1 MAAGAAIVSLII
13 SAVSLAISLSMKQPS
28 IEMED
33 MGVVVDKRGN
43 DFPLL
48 VPFGTTRMPLN
59 QVYSN
64 VNDTN
69 TRKLS
74 QLFCAGIGPV
84 KSIQQVYINGVPYF
98 PIEKDQSTGWYAQ
111 GLSPE
116 FPNVSLGIRCGLA
129 NEAPMYQPIIDNSD
143 GKVTP
148 DFKGDRLVTAS
159 LLVDRWINNKGDND
173 IRFMITRNKLE
184 ILVQGN
190 AVIDPR
196 LDPELKGI
204 DDISKRI
211 WGSSY
216 YNPACVILTYLTDKY
231 FGMGFDPETIDIASF
246 ILLCNY
252 CEYQNLQ
259 FNGYISQEG
268 TRGEIIKQFA
278 ETFDGDIYLEEGK
291 IKVRALDKTPAT
303 LHLDESNMLSEVKI
317 LNKGAQDYCNVV
329 KIEYLNKD
337 ANYSN
342 DQYVIPKNSKTD
354 PIIAKDGFI
363 KEKTIKMPY
372 LFDSSNGDY
381 EQVKF
386 FANRAMKTGQ
396 LVKKSI
402 SFKVNN
408 VDTKMRLG
416 DVVEISNKMFRMERK
431 KFRVTTIKSSM
442 DDKILISDVEGTEY
456 IEEVYD
462 RGAYQGGGT
471 SGSLP
476 NPTLIINPPSNLVFT
491 QNQGVA
497 QGNGLL
503 SWDINYSGENRSDIQ
518 YRKNGSSSWV
528 QYQTILGN
536 SVDVL
541 NLEAGSDYD
550 FRCRTIASIGT
561 SRWTELLKVRI
572 ARVANLPAVKGLTQ
586 NFTSADAVFTWQPL
600 SGAIDNLNNPVQGFT
615 DYSQLLSYYR
625 VEISHNTVSN
635 VVSSFVITEPS
646 FTYTIDQNRK
656 DGLSRTVYCRV
667 IPVSI
672 YGDPGASNQISSYNE
687 PMGAPSAVE
696 ARSELVNLTIQWL
709 SPEVPDY
716 DTTDIYVTE
725 LKSTPPTAEN
735 YLSSSN
741 LGWWTQT
748 LGGTAPKKG
757 WVWIANRDVFGH
769 PASGPVLSAPIW
781 YEDNGI
787 DDLLTQSPSFQ
798 EVEQNLEQ
806 AKQELAEQ
814 GGEIVQLQDKVAL
827 QDTAITNNKTLI
839 ETANTKLAQTDS
851 TVQAQ
856 GVKITEQTQALS
868 TVDGKV
874 NSQKTIKLDVNG
886 KVSGL
891 QLGNDGTTSTF
902 DVLTDVFRVSNGV
915 SSQSVFEI
923 RDGKVMMRN
932 ALIGNLTASNIT
944 AGSITGNEI
953 SALSL
958 IRVGSGQTSASLDGT
973 GSFAIYAG
981 STNGAAAPF
990 RVDKWGNFV
999 ATNASIT
1006 GNITATSGT
1015 FTGAINAQSGSISG
1029 ALWLANNAYISGNP
1043 AHHFL
1048 NGANGRFIVDQ
1059 NGNLTCQYA
1068 VINGGTFHGT
1078 VKVEQLVGDVYR
1090 KDFYSQRVIPGRIIS
1105 GGAGE
1110 QEFFRAN
1117 IGAQAFSQRL
1127 VLSNVNAPVSM
1138 YDNPGTAD
1146 FYYQI
1151 EGQSPIWYNKIDG
1164 PSNTRLPDLVNFT
1177 VHMPAGATW
1186 IRFFCVP
1193 NNKITWQRQSA
1204 IGGNIE
1210 VMKSEQ
1216 IGISVVTN

>member
-1 MAAGAAIVSLII
+1 MAAGAAIVSLVV
-13 SAVSLAISLSMKQPS
+13 SALSLAISLSMKQPN
-28 IEMED
+28 METED
-33 MGVVVDKRGN
+33 IGSAIDKRGN

-48 VPFGTTRMPLN
+48 VPFGVTRMPLN

-64 VNDTN
+64 VNNAN
-69 TRKLS
+69 TRKLA
-74 QLFCAGIGPV
+74 QLFCAGVGPV
-84 KSIQQVYINGVPYF
+84 ASIEQLYINGVPYF
-98 PIEKDQSTGWYAQ
+98 PIQKEQATGWYEQ

-116 FPNVSLGIRCGLA
+116 FPNVALGIRRGLA
-129 NEAPMYQPIIDNSD
+129 NEAPMYQQIIDNSD
-143 GKVTP
+143 GEVTP
-148 DFKGDRLVTAS
+148 DFRGNRLITAS
-159 LLVDRWINNKGDND
+159 LLIDRWINSKGDND
-173 IRFMITRNKLE
+173 VRFIATRNKLE
-184 ILVQGN
+184 LLVKGN

-204 DDISKRI
+204 DDISKRV
-211 WGSSY
+211 WGTSFN
-216 YNPACVILTYLTDKY
+216 NPACVILTYLTDKY
-231 FGMGFDPETIDIASF
+231 FGIGFDPEIIDIASF

-252 CEYQNLQ
+252 CEQQNIT
-259 FNGYISQEG
+259 FNGYITQEL

-278 ETFDGDIYLEEGK
+278 DSFGGDIYREEGK
-291 IKVRALDKTPAT
+291 IKVRALDRTPAT
-303 LHLDESNMLSEVKI
+303 LHFDESNMLSEVKI
-317 LNKGAQDYCNVV
+317 LNKGAQEYCNVV
-329 KIEYLNKD
+329 KVEYLNKD
-337 ANYSN
+337 ANYCT
-342 DQYVIPKNSKTD
+342 DQYVVPKNIKTD
-354 PIIAKDGFI
+354 PVITHDGYV
-363 KEKTIKMPY
+363 KEKTIKLPY
-372 LFDSSNGDY
+372 LFDSASNDY
-381 EQVKF
+381 EAVKF
-386 FANRAMKTGQ
+386 FANRSMKTGQ

-408 VDTKMRLG
+408 FETKMKLG

-431 KFRVTTIKSSM
+431 KFRITSIKSTM
-442 DDKILISDVEGTEY
+442 DDKILVSDVEGTEY

-476 NPTLIINPPSNLVFT
+476 NPSLIINPPSNLVFT
-491 QNQGVA
+491 QNTGVA
-497 QGNGLL
+497 QGNGTLA
-503 SWDINYSGENRSDIQ
+503 WDINYSGENRSDVQ
-518 YRKNGSSSWV
+518 YRKSGSNSWV

-541 NLEAGSDYD
+541 NLETGSDYD
-550 FRCRTIASIGT
+550 FRCRTIAAVGT

-586 NFTSADAVFTWQPL
+586 NFTSADAVFTWQPT
-600 SGAIDNLNNPVQGFT
+600 SGAISNLNNPVQGFT

-625 VEISHNTVSN
+625 VEISHNTASN
-635 VVSSFVITEPS
+635 VVSSFIITEPS
-646 FTYTIDQNRK
+646 FTYTLDQNRK
-656 DGLSRTVYCRV
+656 DGLSRTVFCRV
-667 IPVSI
+667 TPVSI
-672 YGDPGASNQISSYNE
+672 YGDPGQSAQISSYNE
-687 PMGAPSAVE
+687 PMGAPAAVE
-696 ARSELVNLTIQWL
+696 VHAELVSLTVKWL

-741 LGWWTQT
+741 LGWWTQN
-748 LGGTAPKKG
+748 LGGTAPTQG
-757 WVWIANRDVFGH
+757 WIWIANKDKFGH
-769 PASGPVLSAPIW
+769 PASGPVFSTPIW
-781 YEDNGI
+781 YQETGI
-787 DDLLTQSPSFQ
+787 DDLLTESPSFQ

-806 AKQELAEQ
+806 AKQELASQ
-814 GGEIVQLQDKVAL
+814 GGEIVELQDKVAL
-827 QDTAITNNKTLI
+827 QDTAITTNKTLI
-839 ETANTKLAQTDS
+839 ETTNTKLAQTDS
-851 TVQAQ
+851 TVQSQ

-874 NSQKTIKLDVNG
+874 NALKTIKLDVNG

-902 DVLTDVFRVSNGV
+902 DILTDVFRVSNGAN
-915 SSQSVFEI
+915 SQSVFEI

-932 ALIGNLTASNIT
+932 ALIGNLTATQIQ

-981 STNGAAAPF
+981 STNGANAPF

-1006 GNITATSGT
+1006 GNITATSGS
-1015 FTGAINAQSGSISG
+1015 FTGTVNAQNGSITG

-1043 AHHFL
+1043 ANHFL
-1048 NGANGRFIVDQ
+1048 QGANGRFVVDQ

-1117 IGAQAFSQRL
+1117 IGAQGFSQRL

-1138 YDNPGTAD
+1138 YDNPGSAD
-1146 FYYQI
+1146 MYYQL
-1151 EGQSPIWYNKIDG
+1151 EGQSPIWYSKIDG

-1204 IGGNIE
+1204 IGGTIE
-1210 VMKSEQ
+1210 VMKSQ
-1216 IGISVVTN
+1216 QVGISVTTN